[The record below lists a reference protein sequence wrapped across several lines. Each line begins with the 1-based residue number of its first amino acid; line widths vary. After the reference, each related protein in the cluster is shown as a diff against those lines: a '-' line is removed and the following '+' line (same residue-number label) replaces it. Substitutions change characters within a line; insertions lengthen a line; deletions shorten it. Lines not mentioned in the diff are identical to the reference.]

1 MSKPREN
8 TERVSPGS
16 LSELFQDYLGRQVSA
31 QAEGLGF
38 AEPGDEVLPYDSIP
52 VQPVDPKLA
61 WEETRGVLKGFPGL
75 PASRNMPAPPEWPQL
90 VAGHEPAV
98 AIAFALGNYPQLVR
112 NLHPLLAGGDL
123 AACRPAPRHS
133 LAGPALLNSAQ
144 GQTEPL
150 TLLLAAGVLRLAR
163 EYVLAAEVL
172 AKGANLDGS
181 WQALWAN
188 EKAAL
193 AWHRGEAAAA
203 LTLWQSQE
211 PTVPVL
217 FNRGMAALFLGQP
230 AQGRDWLHQAVA
242 TLPDTN
248 SWHHLGQLYL
258 ALAQT
263 RA

>member
-1 MSKPREN
+1 M
-8 TERVSPGS
+8 
-16 LSELFQDYLGRQVSA
+16 
-31 QAEGLGF
+31 
-38 AEPGDEVLPYDSIP
+38 
-52 VQPVDPKLA
+52 
-61 WEETRGVLKGFPGL
+61 LKGFPGL
-75 PASRNMPAPPEWPQL
+75 PASRSMPAPPEWPQL

-133 LAGPALLNSAQ
+133 LAGPALLNWAK

-181 WQALWAN
+181 WQALSAN

-217 FNRGMAALFLGQP
+217 FNRGMAALFSANRHRAATGCTRPSQLSPTRIPGITSASSTSPWPRLGP
-230 AQGRDWLHQAVA
+230 E
-242 TLPDTN
+242 
-248 SWHHLGQLYL
+248 LGKG
-258 ALAQT
+258 
-263 RA
+263 